1 TANWHSERQ
10 RRSLEKQPVLRS
22 GDSPPIPRRDPA
34 KAPKDPNLIEFEDLD
49 PSLNPMNRAK
59 GYKWILSLTMALM
72 TLAITFASSR
82 FSLASIV
89 TAEGLRRGTRAHCT
103 RYESVCAGRP
113 FHLNSSRGHT
123 EAALGFAFDPIIWG
137 PTSELS
143 GRHTPPRVG
152 IFVPLLVNK
161 LGKRIWRMRKFVPDA
176 GNDVAGWLLL
186 YTISSMDVIW
196 SEL

>member
-1 TANWHSERQ
+1 
-10 RRSLEKQPVLRS
+10 
-22 GDSPPIPRRDPA
+22 
-34 KAPKDPNLIEFEDLD
+34 
-49 PSLNPMNRAK
+49 MNRAK

-152 IFVPLLVNK
+152 IFGMSCFQGWGCRCTKPLYDNDMPFPRRSL
-161 LGKRIWRMRKFVPDA
+161 RMFASCCRFRSSRGFLEPCPF
-176 GNDVAGWLLL
+176 LL
-186 YTISSMDVIW
+186 YHLWHLLRRRQHLMAV
-196 SEL
+196 